1 MLQVPAEVVAA
12 REFPGFATDGEVSRQ
27 RAMLEDAL
35 LADGV
40 PYDNLSFKVRR
51 GCRSCCME
59 RIPSPTPPLCPS
71 HPFPQVLQYNP
82 PYTLPWLRRNE
93 VVIKVSYLT
102 EAAPEDKAEDNST
115 FYTSP
120 EAGD

>member
-1 MLQVPAEVVAA
+1 MEFVLPSGVNSATAPVPKSEKITIKDVPAEVLAV

-40 PYDNLSFKVRR
+40 IYDNLSFKV
-51 GCRSCCME
+51 
-59 RIPSPTPPLCPS
+59 
-71 HPFPQVLQYNP
+71 FQYNP

-93 VVIKVSYLT
+93 VTLSIDMVMSDIVV
-102 EAAPEDKAEDNST
+102 PEEINPELI
-115 FYTSP
+115 FSP
-120 EAGD
+120 EAGE